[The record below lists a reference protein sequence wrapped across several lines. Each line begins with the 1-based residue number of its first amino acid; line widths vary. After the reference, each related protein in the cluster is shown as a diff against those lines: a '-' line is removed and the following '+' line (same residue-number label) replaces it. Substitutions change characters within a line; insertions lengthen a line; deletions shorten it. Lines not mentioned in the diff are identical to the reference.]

1 MKNIFKIM
9 GLALIAGSLMFTACK
24 KDETDTNND
33 TTNNNQNPETYVA
46 SVAAT
51 LDGTAL
57 DVNEYK
63 FMGENNG
70 TYIPLIAKRFEGNN
84 FYFPGFYLYIT
95 GTSKEDVAIEDI
107 DLYNETYLTMDGY
120 SYGDWQLEEVS
131 NVECTVFD
139 ATTMRFSANVAAT
152 MYSLSDLADFYE
164 THGEEEEPGEG
175 DVRVQ
180 NFTASV
186 SNLILKK

>member
-24 KDETDTNND
+24 KDETDTND
-33 TTNNNQNPETYVA
+33 TTNNNREPETYVA

-63 FMGENNG
+63 FMGESNG
-70 TYIPLIAKRFEGNN
+70 TYIPLIAKRFEGNS
-84 FYFPGFYLYIT
+84 FYFPGFYLYIS
-95 GTSKEDVAIEDI
+95 GSSKDDVTIEDI
-107 DLYNETYLTMDGY
+107 DLYNETYYEMGGY
-120 SYGDWQLEEVS
+120 SYGDWQLDEVS
-131 NVECTVFD
+131 SVECTVFD

-152 MYSLSDLADFYE
+152 MYSMTDLVNFYDTHDE
-164 THGEEEEPGEG
+164 TEEPGE
-175 DVRVQ
+175 DDIRIQ
-180 NFTASV
+180 NFTTSV